1 MTAQE
6 ALLLTPAQVKQAE
19 ADAEKANQKRLE
31 NIRNS
36 MGVKAPQNITL
47 DVTPAGVAARTEA
60 IKAEEAK
67 IAVEAAA
74 MIETAMPSSLTSAV
88 TAEPEVKKSKVKK
101 KAKAVVAA
109 A

>member
-47 DVTPAGVAARTEA
+47 DVTPAGVAARTAA

-67 IAVEAAA
+67 IASEETVAVAPAIVEDDKIAK
-74 MIETAMPSSLTSAV
+74 T
-88 TAEPEVKKSKVKK
+88 KKPKGSK
-101 KAKAVVAA
+101 KAAPSA
-109 A
+109 